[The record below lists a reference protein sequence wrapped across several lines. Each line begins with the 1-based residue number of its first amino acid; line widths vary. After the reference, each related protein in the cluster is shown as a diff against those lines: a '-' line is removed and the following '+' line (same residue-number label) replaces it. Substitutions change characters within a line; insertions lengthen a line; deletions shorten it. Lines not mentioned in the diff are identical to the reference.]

1 MRLIRCVNLFQCYFQ
16 VGRYDEGL
24 ALYHANRSLL
34 QWYENDEAQG
44 SGVAVVNILAAI
56 HEGRREEAERMLDAA
71 RSTWSDPSFQT
82 VAQNIEDMLARQS
95 PCGQQ

>member
-1 MRLIRCVNLFQCYFQ
+1 M
-16 VGRYDEGL
+16 
-24 ALYHANRSLL
+24 YHANRSLL